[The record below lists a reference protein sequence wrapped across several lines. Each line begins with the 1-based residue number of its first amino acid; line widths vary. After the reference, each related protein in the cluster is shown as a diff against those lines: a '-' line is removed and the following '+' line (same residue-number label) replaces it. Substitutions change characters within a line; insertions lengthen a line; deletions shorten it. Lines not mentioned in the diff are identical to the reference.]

1 MKQYQFNANEAILV
15 CYIGEAV
22 NNLFN
27 WILKPK
33 VWHPA
38 QRKNACEDQKHILK
52 KPLSLK
58 GTLMQI

>member
-15 CYIGEAV
+15 SYIGEAV

-38 QRKNACEDQKHILK
+38 
-52 KPLSLK
+52 
-58 GTLMQI
+58 